1 MLIEKSRGYGLHG
14 RRQCR
19 NCEFVFAR
27 ARCSLSICH
36 VHWVGFEVPCNAWWE
51 RHICQILRNI
61 FPEYLYARIRLVG
74 GIVNFFFSSFFS
86 VDLSLVSFN
95 WFLTVFV
102 DNFPVEVCIQSLT
115 EVCIFVL
122 EVLVPKTG
130 FLTVRNFVF
139 LQTTLRV
146 WDTFLFEGNKVSS
159 CQAWPQR
166 FLL

>member
-1 MLIEKSRGYGLHG
+1 MS
-14 RRQCR
+14 
-19 NCEFVFAR
+19 
-27 ARCSLSICH
+27 
-36 VHWVGFEVPCNAWWE
+36 
-51 RHICQILRNI
+51 
-61 FPEYLYARIRLVG
+61 
-74 GIVNFFFSSFFS
+74 GIVNFFFSSLFS

-115 EVCIFVL
+115 QVCIFVS

-130 FLTVRNFVF
+130 FLTVRNFVI

-159 CQAWPQR
+159 SSLTPTFPALVGLCEFLQSR
-166 FLL
+166 FGNVYFF

>member
-1 MLIEKSRGYGLHG
+1 MRK
-14 RRQCR
+14 
-19 NCEFVFAR
+19 
-27 ARCSLSICH
+27 
-36 VHWVGFEVPCNAWWE
+36 
-51 RHICQILRNI
+51 I
-61 FPEYLYARIRLVG
+61 FPEYLYARIRLVS

-115 EVCIFVL
+115 EVYIFVL

-139 LQTTLRV
+139 CRLR
-146 WDTFLFEGNKVSS
+146 FEFGTRSFSKETRLVAVKPDPNVSRS
-159 CQAWPQR
+159 SW
-166 FLL
+166 LV